1 MYPHD
6 KAQEWKAEDIEIL
19 VKNNATE
26 YKTLEFKS
34 LAALV
39 PEAKKEIS
47 KDVSSF
53 ANSAG
58 GVIIYGVKE
67 IREGLNIRLELEDGL
82 NANNPYNKEW
92 LENIIASNIS
102 PRIDGLYINPI
113 KLWNERYVFA
123 VIIPKSN
130 TAHMAGNNRYYKR
143 HNFKVEPMEDYEV
156 RDVMNRLSIPRLN
169 LTFTAPR
176 TIGEDN
182 KFNLQIL
189 IRNVGEVFIRHFA
202 VSICIPEDIIKDR
215 NFQSGRKTRINGHLY
230 REYIRH
236 SNPNQYIFQ
245 GFRTFLDARILP
257 ALDPSAAKLNN
268 HLYIYWTIYNNM
280 GNPQSGKTPLEV
292 IIRDRLRAK
301 D

>member
-1 MYPHD
+1 MYPYD
-6 KAQEWKAEDIEIL
+6 KAQEWTAQDIENL
-19 VKNNATE
+19 VENNITE

-67 IREGLNIRLELEDGL
+67 MKDGPNIRLELDEGI
-82 NANNPYNKEW
+82 NANDPYGKEW

-113 KLWNERYVFA
+113 KLANEKYVFA
-123 VIIPKSN
+123 VVIPKSN

-156 RDVMNRLSIPRLN
+156 RDVMNRLSTPRLR

-176 TIGEDN
+176 TVNEDN

-189 IRNVGEVFIRHFA
+189 IRNVGEVFVKHFA
-202 VSICIPEDIIKDR
+202 ISICIPEDIIKDR
-215 NFQSGRKTRINGHLY
+215 VYLSGRKNQINGRWY
-230 REYIRH
+230 REYIRQ

-245 GFRTFLDARILP
+245 GFRTFMDPRFLPPLDA
-257 ALDPSAAKLNN
+257 AAAKFNSDLA
-268 HLYIYWTIYNNM
+268 IYWTIYNNM

-292 IIRDRLRAK
+292 IIRDRLK
-301 D
+301 EKK